1 MESSEQKKWSWIFL
15 LLQLWP
21 QLRAFQVQGLH
32 KDESHQ
38 RMIVL
43 KLNFQVI
50 ILLVKGD
57 PKGYEEKAA
66 LEREVNGLE
75 AYLEALPALLVLAYL
90 KKAYPVFL
98 DKLGLFSFYRPFY
111 QTCFT
116 MTLFLK
122 SGPCFIL
129 PRKGL
134 FGGIF
139 TWRFI
144 AIFVLNQLSFKI
156 KFFEAQFDGETYL
169 ANAVCVSSIGVAL
182 ALVSIRQAVG
192 SWEAVFALVLKF
204 PPLLFLP
211 VFGFVTFGAT
221 PKGEA

>member
-1 MESSEQKKWSWIFL
+1 M
-15 LLQLWP
+15 
-21 QLRAFQVQGLH
+21 
-32 KDESHQ
+32 
-38 RMIVL
+38 
-43 KLNFQVI
+43 I

-66 LEREVNGLE
+66 LEREVNCLE
-75 AYLEALPALLVLAYL
+75 SYLEALPSLLVIAHL
-90 KKAYPVFL
+90 KKAYPEFL
-98 DKLGLFSFYRPFY
+98 DTLGLFSFYRPFY

-144 AIFVLNQLSFKI
+144 AIFVLNQLSFKM

-169 ANAVCVSSIGVAL
+169 ENAVCISTLGAAL
-182 ALVSIRQAVG
+182 GLVSIHRAVG
-192 SWEAVFALVLKF
+192 SWEAVFRLVLKF

-211 VFGFVTFGAT
+211 IFGFVTFGAT
-221 PKGEA
+221 PKGEALLFTPCRDNLQELVDNVQKLVESLQELEDNLQESVENLQEPPTL

>member
-43 KLNFQVI
+43 KLSFQVI

-57 PKGYEEKAA
+57 PKGNEEKAA

-144 AIFVLNQLSFKI
+144 AMFVLNQLSFKI

>member
-1 MESSEQKKWSWIFL
+1 MAL
-15 LLQLWP
+15 LLV
-21 QLRAFQVQGLH
+21 R
-32 KDESHQ
+32 
-38 RMIVL
+38 
-43 KLNFQVI
+43 
-50 ILLVKGD
+50 GD
-57 PKGYEEKAA
+57 PKGYEEKEA

-75 AYLEALPALLVLAYL
+75 SYLEAMPSLVVLAYL
-90 KKAYPVFL
+90 KKVDPEFL
-98 DKLGLFSFYRPFY
+98 DRLGLFSFSRPFL

-144 AIFVLNQLSFKI
+144 AIFILNQLSFKI
-156 KFFEAQFDGETYL
+156 KFIEAQFDGETYI
-169 ANAVCVSSIGVAL
+169 ANVACVSTLGAFLGLLSVQ
-182 ALVSIRQAVG
+182 RAVG
-192 SWEAVFALVLKF
+192 SWKTVF

-211 VFGFVTFGAT
+211 IFGFVTFGVA
-221 PKGEA
+221 PNGEPCHPVK

>member
-1 MESSEQKKWSWIFL
+1 M
-15 LLQLWP
+15 
-21 QLRAFQVQGLH
+21 
-32 KDESHQ
+32 
-38 RMIVL
+38 MIVL

-50 ILLVKGD
+50 ILLVKGG

-182 ALVSIRQAVG
+182 ALISIRQAVG

>member
-182 ALVSIRQAVG
+182 ALISIRQAVG

>member
-1 MESSEQKKWSWIFL
+1 M
-15 LLQLWP
+15 
-21 QLRAFQVQGLH
+21 
-32 KDESHQ
+32 
-38 RMIVL
+38 
-43 KLNFQVI
+43 I

-182 ALVSIRQAVG
+182 ALISIRQAVG

-221 PKGEA
+221 PKGEAWLFF